1 MKNINKGYDYIAPKN
16 SFLTDLPFGEKYERE
31 SKLIL
36 EGKDVKVEVKADRL
50 CQKTGNV
57 YVETESRGKD
67 SGITT
72 TDADVWAFCLW
83 KENRELQTYVSI
95 PVKILKKLMTKY
107 PKKAGGDN
115 YTSKGHI
122 IPKEDLL
129 NQTI

>member
-31 SKLIL
+31 AKSIL

-67 SGITT
+67 
-72 TDADVWAFCLW
+72 
-83 KENRELQTYVSI
+83 
-95 PVKILKKLMTKY
+95 
-107 PKKAGGDN
+107 
-115 YTSKGHI
+115 
-122 IPKEDLL
+122 
-129 NQTI
+129 

>member
-1 MKNINKGYDYIAPKN
+1 MKKINKGYDYVAPKN

-31 SKLIL
+31 SKSIL

-57 YVETESRGKD
+57 YVETESRGKP

-72 TDADVWAFCLW
+72 TESDMWTFCLL
-83 KENRELQTYVSI
+83 KENRERQIYVSL
-95 PVKILKKLMTKY
+95 PTKILKKLMKDY
-107 PKKAGGDN
+107 PIKVGGDN

-122 IPKEDLL
+122 IPKGDLL
-129 NQTI
+129 NLTI

>member
-31 SKLIL
+31 SKSIL

-50 CQKTGNV
+50 CQKTGNI

-67 SGITT
+67 SGIIT

-83 KENRELQTYVSI
+83 KENRELQTYVYIS
-95 PVKILKKLMTKY
+95 VKILKKLMTKY
-107 PKKAGGDN
+107 PKKVGGDN

-129 NQTI
+129 NQII

>member
-31 SKLIL
+31 SKSIL

-50 CQKTGNV
+50 CQKTGNI

-67 SGITT
+67 SGIIT

-83 KENRELQTYVSI
+83 KENRELQTYVYI

-107 PKKAGGDN
+107 PKKVGGDN

-129 NQTI
+129 NQII

>member
-31 SKLIL
+31 SKSIL

-50 CQKTGNV
+50 CQKTGNI

-67 SGITT
+67 SGIIT

-83 KENRELQTYVSI
+83 KENRELQTYVYIS
-95 PVKILKKLMTKY
+95 VKILKKLMTKY
-107 PKKAGGDN
+107 PKKVGGDN

-129 NQTI
+129 NYEI